1 MSDRK
6 SCIVFIRYILQSR
19 RSATTTKVFVGSL
32 PGGVTTDD
40 LRRLFEPYGPIAEC
54 DIANRCG
61 FLHLED
67 KDLAF
72 KAIEELNN
80 TNFMGTRI
88 SVEKGR
94 VKPPRSRRDGGGGPM
109 RGGKDRGGPYSR
121 DGFRGPQRNG
131 GYGGR
136 AYPPFGGGGD
146 RYDYDGGMPPR
157 PGYGGGRYSD
167 VGDRRGMY
175 DDRGGYNGF
184 GA

>member
-1 MSDRK
+1 M
-6 SCIVFIRYILQSR
+6 
-19 RSATTTKVFVGSL
+19 FVGSL

-40 LRRLFEPYGPIAEC
+40 LRRLFAPYGPIAEC

-94 VKPPRSRRDGGGGPM
+94 VKPPKSRRGDSGGPM
-109 RGGKDRGGPYSR
+109 KGGRDRAGPYSR
-121 DGFRGPQRNG
+121 DGFRGPPRNG
-131 GYGGR
+131 NYGRYDNMDYGGDGR
-136 AYPPFGGGGD
+136 F
-146 RYDYDGGMPPR
+146 DYDRGMPPR
-157 PGYGGGRYSD
+157 DYEGRYD
-167 VGDRRGMY
+167 DMGDRRPY
-175 DDRGGYNGF
+175 DDRYMGDRRSYNGYDLYGKQISYF
-184 GA
+184 VTKSICC